1 MKRKGDMQSQSGTQ
15 RSFLSHTST
24 VKSNR
29 INSLRI
35 LAPVS
40 AIAARRSRL
49 AAASQAST
57 TDVELILNEEPPLK
71 KPKTSSSKRSSRDNS
86 EKRQSPRQEGDT
98 EAKVDLSRV
107 VISKG
112 KNSNEPLAQD
122 SIEEYQNDVGDD
134 NDGVETDVTSDD
146 EESDGPLANA
156 PADFQ
161 NFLLSKS
168 RIGRRN
174 VVYRTVNA
182 ICIRLKLKMVR
193 HRVLC
198 IVAFANERKNVALI
212 GQYDLWVKRG
222 VVSIMGAK
230 LHPSPRLYRVYAPST
245 HSLPVIKCVSGVED
259 YAEVEIRSYNN
270 GLFRLRNLSNLY
282 HRIWNSNEPAPGSIL
297 QAGGLSSFSIVSPLE
312 KTSLKTITQVL
323 TSCQLHSSSDDPLKR
338 HLRPLHLEKKWSM
351 SIQMLSQR
359 GGALRVLTCGPKGSG
374 KSTFN
379 KYLLNHL
386 LSPPPLEG
394 NLQHDQHGVAFLD
407 LDPGQP
413 ELSPM
418 GQIYL
423 AHLRTPLLGP
433 PFSHPTIDSQSNG
446 CIVRSHYIGA
456 SSPKDD
462 PDHYITATMD
472 LMSRYHELLQSYP
485 QLPLI
490 INYPG
495 WIFGLGLEIAISL
508 VSSLGLTDV
517 VYMSDKGPAE
527 VVEPLTAAAL
537 EAGISVTILPSQ
549 PTDFVTRSS
558 AQLRSMQML
567 SYFHS
572 NQYQGSDR
580 TWTDTPLCRTRP
592 VTVKYSGASQGI
604 FGIMVTGSRHDPDML
619 RDLLDGAVVGVV
631 AIENLNAISS
641 VNDEDAWNCD
651 SLDDRSDKS
660 IGASRFDP
668 DGDVQMDPDV
678 PGNENQSPSSPLSS
692 SHASH
697 NDDQHPSITRTARE
711 NLPCLFVGSG
721 ACTPL
726 DPNLSHCLGQA
737 IIRSVNPETQTLD
750 IYTPIP
756 LSKIRETLEQGNRL
770 ILVRGQVDNPNWA
783 ISEEYFSARA
793 AQRRHR
799 KMIAQAKA
807 AGITPDA
814 RARRQQDI
822 VSERLRE
829 RVMRV
834 GNVPWMRLDEGSGDT
849 QEHGSKQMWRLRKKA
864 YPADSGSG
872 SDREW

>member
-1 MKRKGDMQSQSGTQ
+1 MQSSIKASGASRSARTTAKVLRRTCNKPELRSKNPQARPLTLAKLDFAFKMKRKGDMQSQS
-15 RSFLSHTST
+15 
-24 VKSNR
+24 
-29 INSLRI
+29 
-35 LAPVS
+35 APVS

-122 SIEEYQNDVGDD
+122 SIEEYQSDVGDD

-168 RIGRRN
+168 RIGSRN

-182 ICIRLKLKMVR
+182 ICIRLKLKM
-193 HRVLC
+193 
-198 IVAFANERKNVALI
+198 NVALI

-297 QAGGLSSFSIVSPLE
+297 QAGGLSSFSI
-312 KTSLKTITQVL
+312 
-323 TSCQLHSSSDDPLKR
+323 LHSSSDDPLKR

>member
-1 MKRKGDMQSQSGTQ
+1 MKRKGDMQSQS
-15 RSFLSHTST
+15 
-24 VKSNR
+24 
-29 INSLRI
+29 
-35 LAPVS
+35 APVS
-40 AIAARRSRL
+40 AIAARRSRQKL

-57 TDVELILNEEPPLK
+57 ADVELILNEEPPLK
-71 KPKTSSSKRSSRDNS
+71 KPKTSSSKRSSRDSS
-86 EKRQSPRQEGDT
+86 EKRQSPQRVVVSKRKSST
-98 EAKVDLSRV
+98 EAPVQNAIKEYPSDVSDEDD
-107 VISKG
+107 G
-112 KNSNEPLAQD
+112 
-122 SIEEYQNDVGDD
+122 IEKE
-134 NDGVETDVTSDD
+134 VTSD
-146 EESDGPLANA
+146 EESDGPLAKP

-168 RIGRRN
+168 RIGSRN
-174 VVYRTVNA
+174 VVYRTNNA
-182 ICIRLKLKMVR
+182 ICIRLKLKM
-193 HRVLC
+193 
-198 IVAFANERKNVALI
+198 RKNLALI

-230 LHPSPRLYRVYAPST
+230 LHPSTRLYRVYAPST

-259 YAEVEIRSYNN
+259 YAEVEIRSCNN
-270 GLFRLRNLSNLY
+270 GLCRLKNLSNLY
-282 HRIWNSNEPAPGSIL
+282 HRVWNSKEPISGSII
-297 QAGGLSSFSIVSPLE
+297 QAGRPLSFSI
-312 KTSLKTITQVL
+312 
-323 TSCQLHSSSDDPLKR
+323 LHSSSDDPLKR
-338 HLRPLHLEKKWSM
+338 NLRPLHLEKKWST
-351 SIQMLSQR
+351 SIQILSQR
-359 GGALRVLTCGPKGSG
+359 GGSLRVLTCGPKGSG

-394 NLQHDQHGVAFLD
+394 NLQHDHQGVAFLD

-423 AHLRTPLLGP
+423 AHLRAPLLGP
-433 PFSHPTIDSQSNG
+433 PFSHPTIDSQSDG
-446 CIVRSHYIGA
+446 YIVRSHYIGA

-462 PDHYITATMD
+462 PDHYVMAAMD
-472 LMSRYHELLQSYP
+472 LMNRYHELLQSYP

-537 EAGISVTILPSQ
+537 EAGVSVTILPSQ

-572 NQYQGSDR
+572 NQYQGNDR
-580 TWTDTPLCRTRP
+580 TWSDTPLCRTRP
-592 VTVKYSGASQGI
+592 VTVKYSGASPGI

-631 AIENLNAISS
+631 AIENMNAIAS
-641 VNDEDAWNCD
+641 VNDENACN
-651 SLDDRSDKS
+651 DDTIEDRNEKT
-660 IGASRFDP
+660 IGAPHFDP

-678 PGNENQSPSSPLSS
+678 TLNENQSPSSPLPS
-692 SHASH
+692 SHPSPK
-697 NDDQHPSITRTARE
+697 DDQHPSITRTTRE
-711 NLPCLFVGSG
+711 NLPYLFVGDG

-737 IIRSVNPETQTLD
+737 IIRSVNPDTQTLD

-756 LSKIRETLEQGNRL
+756 FSKIRETLEQGHRL
-770 ILVRGQVDNPNWA
+770 ILVRGQVDHPHWA

-807 AGITPDA
+807 EGITADA
-814 RARRQQDI
+814 TARREQEI

-829 RVMRV
+829 RVMRA
-834 GNVPWMRLDEGSGDT
+834 GNVPWMRLDEGAGDAK
-849 QEHGSKQMWRLRKKA
+849 EHASRQVWRLRKKA

>member
-1 MKRKGDMQSQSGTQ
+1 MKRKGDMQSQS
-15 RSFLSHTST
+15 
-24 VKSNR
+24 
-29 INSLRI
+29 
-35 LAPVS
+35 APVS

-122 SIEEYQNDVGDD
+122 SIEEYQSDVGDD

-182 ICIRLKLKMVR
+182 ICIRLKLKM
-193 HRVLC
+193 
-198 IVAFANERKNVALI
+198 NVALI

-297 QAGGLSSFSIVSPLE
+297 QAGGLSSFSI
-312 KTSLKTITQVL
+312 
-323 TSCQLHSSSDDPLKR
+323 LHSSSDDPLKR

-462 PDHYITATMD
+462 PNHYITATMD

>member
-1 MKRKGDMQSQSGTQ
+1 MQSSIKASGASRSARTTAKVLRRTCNKPELRSKNPQARPLTLAKLDFAFKMKRKGDMQSQS
-15 RSFLSHTST
+15 
-24 VKSNR
+24 
-29 INSLRI
+29 
-35 LAPVS
+35 APVS

-71 KPKTSSSKRSSRDNS
+71 KTKTSSSKRSSRDNS

-122 SIEEYQNDVGDD
+122 SIEEYQSDVGDD

-168 RIGRRN
+168 RIGSRN
-174 VVYRTVNA
+174 VVYRTDNA
-182 ICIRLKLKMVR
+182 ICIRLKLKM
-193 HRVLC
+193 
-198 IVAFANERKNVALI
+198 NVALI

-297 QAGGLSSFSIVSPLE
+297 QAGGLSSFSI
-312 KTSLKTITQVL
+312 
-323 TSCQLHSSSDDPLKR
+323 LHSSSDDPLKR

-783 ISEEYFSARA
+783 ISEECFSARA

>member
-1 MKRKGDMQSQSGTQ
+1 MKRKGDMQSQS
-15 RSFLSHTST
+15 
-24 VKSNR
+24 
-29 INSLRI
+29 
-35 LAPVS
+35 APVS

-49 AAASQAST
+49 AATSQTST
-57 TDVELILNEEPPLK
+57 SDVELVLNEEPPLK
-71 KPKTSSSKRSSRDNS
+71 KPKINSSKRSSRDNS
-86 EKRQSPRQEGDT
+86 EKRQSRRQEGDT
-98 EAKVDLSRV
+98 VAKVDFSRV
-107 VISKG
+107 VIPKG
-112 KNSNEPLAQD
+112 KHSKKPLVQDTAQEHQ
-122 SIEEYQNDVGDD
+122 SDVSDED
-134 NDGVETDVTSDD
+134 DGVETEIASDD

-156 PADFQ
+156 PTEFQ
-161 NFLLSKS
+161 HFLLSKS
-168 RIGRRN
+168 RIGSRN
-174 VVYRTVNA
+174 VVYRTENA

-193 HRVLC
+193 HYALC
-198 IVAFANERKNVALI
+198 LVAFANVRKNVALI
-212 GQYDLWVKRG
+212 GQYDIWVKRG
-222 VVSIMGAK
+222 VVSVMGAK
-230 LHPSPRLYRVYAPST
+230 LQPSPRLYRVYAPST

-259 YAEVEIRSYNN
+259 FAEVEIRSCNN
-270 GLFRLRNLSNLY
+270 GLCRLRNLSNLY
-282 HRIWNSNEPAPGSIL
+282 HRIWNSKELTPSSIL
-297 QAGGLSSFSIVSPLE
+297 QASRLSSFSI
-312 KTSLKTITQVL
+312 
-323 TSCQLHSSSDDPLKR
+323 LHSSSDDPLKR
-338 HLRPLHLEKKWSM
+338 HLRPLHLEKKWST
-351 SIQMLSQR
+351 SIHILSQR

-433 PFSHPTIDSQSNG
+433 PFTHPTIDSQSDG
-446 CIVRSHYIGA
+446 CIARSHYIGTY
-456 SSPKDD
+456 SPKDD
-462 PDHYITATMD
+462 PDHYIMATMD
-472 LMSRYHELLQSYP
+472 LMNRYHELVQSYP

-572 NQYQGSDR
+572 THYQGNDR
-580 TWTDTPLCRTRP
+580 TWSDTPLCRTRP
-592 VTVKYSGASQGI
+592 VTVKYAGASQGV
-604 FGIMVTGSRHDPDML
+604 FGIMVMGSRHDPDML

-631 AIENLNAISS
+631 AIENLDAIAS
-641 VNDEDAWNCD
+641 VNDEDAWNGET
-651 SLDDRSDKS
+651 LDDSGDKNF
-660 IGASRFDP
+660 GASHFDP
-668 DGDVQMDPDV
+668 DGDVKMDADV
-678 PGNENQSPSSPLSS
+678 TANENQSSSSPLSS
-692 SHASH
+692 SHPSS
-697 NDDQHPSITRTARE
+697 NYDQHPSITRTTRE
-711 NLPCLFVGSG
+711 SLPYLFVGDG

-737 IIRSVNPETQTLD
+737 IIRSVNTETQTLD

-799 KMIAQAKA
+799 KMIAQAQA

-814 RARRQQDI
+814 TARRDQDI

-829 RVMRV
+829 RVRRV
-834 GNVPWMRLDEGSGDT
+834 GNVPWMRLDEGAGDAR
-849 QEHGSKQMWRLRKKA
+849 EHGSKQMWRLRKKA
-864 YPADSGSG
+864 YPAESGSG

>member
-1 MKRKGDMQSQSGTQ
+1 MKRKGDMQSQS
-15 RSFLSHTST
+15 
-24 VKSNR
+24 
-29 INSLRI
+29 
-35 LAPVS
+35 APVS

-122 SIEEYQNDVGDD
+122 SIEEYQSDVGDD

-168 RIGRRN
+168 RIGSRN

-182 ICIRLKLKMVR
+182 ICIRLKLKM
-193 HRVLC
+193 
-198 IVAFANERKNVALI
+198 NVALI

-297 QAGGLSSFSIVSPLE
+297 QAGGLSSFSI
-312 KTSLKTITQVL
+312 
-323 TSCQLHSSSDDPLKR
+323 LHSSSDDPLKR